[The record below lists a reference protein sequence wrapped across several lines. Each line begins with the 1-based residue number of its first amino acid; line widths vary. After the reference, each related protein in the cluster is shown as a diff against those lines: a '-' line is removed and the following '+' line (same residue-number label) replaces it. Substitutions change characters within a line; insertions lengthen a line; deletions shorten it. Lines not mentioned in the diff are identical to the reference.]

1 MAEFY
6 RHARIFRMGSSDL
19 NERLA
24 DVQTENA
31 IPAEREFSGKGR
43 QGDQG
48 NEEVDTPSS
57 FEFSAKSPW

>member
-1 MAEFY
+1 
-6 RHARIFRMGSSDL
+6 MGSSDL

-24 DVQTENA
+24 DVQTDNA

-57 FEFSAKSPW
+57 FVFSAKSPW